1 MTKKDFQL
9 IAQAI
14 HEMRHTL
21 GEDHQIHVAQRFAR
35 ALAATNPR
43 FKRDLFIQAA
53 TGVVPV
59 NARRAVETARKA
71 KTLGQAI
78 ADVGASFPREIKRC
92 EGCTPGQF
100 WCGKCD
106 SVEG

>member
-9 IAQAI
+9 IAQTIKGLALDAEWERVKI
-14 HEMRHTL
+14 A
-21 GEDHQIHVAQRFAR
+21 GQFAN
-35 ALAATNPR
+35 ALETTNPR